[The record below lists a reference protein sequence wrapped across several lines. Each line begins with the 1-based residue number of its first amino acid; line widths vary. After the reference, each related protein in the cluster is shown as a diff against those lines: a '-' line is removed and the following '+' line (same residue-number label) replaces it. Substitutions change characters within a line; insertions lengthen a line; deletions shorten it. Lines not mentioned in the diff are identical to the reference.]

1 MSSQLY
7 FALHRSWLLIG
18 QDSLPVLWLVAQ
30 EGAVV
35 TAAAA
40 EIFRHR
46 HRIPRPPDSKP
57 TIQQILTFQS
67 WAVVDIKMPDKNI
80 ESLLSAALSK
90 VETREQLMSTYWS
103 TSFCQKRWSIDIQT
117 SQNETFSLSSTTTG
131 SNHQPHKNSPTP
143 GFPLQSIAQFT
154 FTDKSCFVWFADFQ
168 RVDSEAG
175 QIHI

>member
-18 QDSLPVLWLVAQ
+18 QDNLPVLWLVVQ
-30 EGAVV
+30 DRAVV

-46 HRIPRPPDSKP
+46 RRIPRPPDSKP

-90 VETREQLMSTYWS
+90 VETREQLMFTYWS

-131 SNHQPHKNSPTP
+131 SIYQHQSAIQWTSLRKIQ
-143 GFPLQSIAQFT
+143 FCQSRPIALI
-154 FTDKSCFVWFADFQ
+154 VDFQ
-168 RVDSEAG
+168 RSDSEAG
-175 QIHI
+175 QVHI